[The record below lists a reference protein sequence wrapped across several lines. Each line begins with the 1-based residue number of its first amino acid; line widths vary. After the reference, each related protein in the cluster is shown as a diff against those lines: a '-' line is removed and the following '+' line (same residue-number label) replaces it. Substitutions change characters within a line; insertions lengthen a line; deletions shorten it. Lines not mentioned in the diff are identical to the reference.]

1 MGSSVCYSGNCECF
15 ENINCIIATGEEQEG
30 ETYLDGDVVVDVQM
44 LKREKENVN
53 DFEICGDFT
62 KFTVKS
68 ILAGVF
74 QTIRCNARPRSY
86 NRRCRRDSSL
96 ILDP

>member
-15 ENINCIIATGEEQEG
+15 ENINCIIATGEGQGG
-30 ETYLDGDVVVDVQM
+30 EKYLDGDVVVDVQM
-44 LKREKENVN
+44 LKRENENV
-53 DFEICGDFT
+53 DFEICGIFT

-68 ILAGVF
+68 E
-74 QTIRCNARPRSY
+74 CNARPRSY

-96 ILDP
+96 ILDPKYLC